1 MRPRFDLI
9 LVTDGAPALLARLT
23 RLAPALSE
31 RVAILL
37 RDKQAGLAAL
47 AEQARELRTLTRR
60 HGTALLISQHVELAL
75 ACDADGVQ
83 LPDAPPTAPDLLE
96 AASLAL
102 ERARAQLGSARVLG
116 ASRHNLAGVLAA
128 AHAGADYATLSPI
141 LASPGKG
148 EPLGIG
154 ALAEAARATS
164 MPLFA
169 LGGVSAVHVAALCAA
184 GAAGIAVIREV
195 LAAPDPTHA
204 LRVLGD
210 ALNTGRSS

>member
-1 MRPRFDLI
+1 
-9 LVTDGAPALLARLT
+9 
-23 RLAPALSE
+23 
-31 RVAILL
+31 
-37 RDKQAGLAAL
+37 
-47 AEQARELRTLTRR
+47 
-60 HGTALLISQHVELAL
+60 
-75 ACDADGVQ
+75 
-83 LPDAPPTAPDLLE
+83 
-96 AASLAL
+96 
-102 ERARAQLGSARVLG
+102 
-116 ASRHNLAGVLAA
+116 
-128 AHAGADYATLSPI
+128 

-148 EPLGIG
+148 EPIG
-154 ALAEAARATS
+154 MEAFAEAARATS